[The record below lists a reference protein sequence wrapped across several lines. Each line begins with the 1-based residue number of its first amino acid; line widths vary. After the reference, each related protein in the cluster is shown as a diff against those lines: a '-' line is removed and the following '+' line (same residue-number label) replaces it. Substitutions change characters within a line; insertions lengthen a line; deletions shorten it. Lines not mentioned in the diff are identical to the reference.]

1 MTNYSLF
8 LFLIGS
14 RLGFVQTCTLKG
26 KINYVK
32 INGRQYCVVDKGIH
46 RHSEAVEICKKLN
59 ARLPLPR
66 DQTEAHG
73 FMSLKGFSKY
83 NKKPYKVWIN
93 VDARNPKKSNKKS
106 EWVDAVGLPL
116 GNRAV
121 YLRVIILFLFL
132 SSANLFTMITDPFQS
147 GRLEN
152 REQVIQ

>member
-14 RLGFVQTCTLKG
+14 RLGFVQNCTLKG

-73 FMSLKGFSKY
+73 FMSIKGYSMFSKSY
-83 NKKPYKVWIN
+83 KPYNIWMN
-93 VDARNPKKSNKKS
+93 VDARNPKKTNEKS
-106 EWVDAVGLPL
+106 EWVDAEGKQL

-121 YLRVIILFLFL
+121 YLRVIILILL
-132 SSANLFTMITDPFQS
+132 FQS
-147 GRLEN
+147 SVTGLL
-152 REQVIQ
+152 